1 MRDNE
6 RIEQSIKRVKIL
18 SDLLYESVLENLQHN
33 KFDYQKNNASKTA
46 VLSQIKILRHELMAL
61 NKEIKKDTY

>member
-6 RIEQSIKRVKIL
+6 KIEQSIKRVKTL
-18 SDLLYESVLENLQHN
+18 SDMLHESVLENLQHSQY
-33 KFDYQKNNASKTA
+33 DYVKNNASKTA

-61 NKEIKKDTY
+61 KKEFKNDTY